1 MISGRMMAI
10 INYLNDK
17 SISSIKEISADLSID
32 SRKIR
37 YDIDN
42 INDLLKT
49 YNKNQIVKKSKGVL
63 EIPEDFDISSFYGD
77 KEYIFSQRER
87 VEILELTALFKIEDF
102 NLEKFTKKFNVSRS
116 TIKNDLSILEEE
128 FEQSKIEIKY
138 DKGFILI
145 GDKQDLLQKRVN
157 VLKRYTYIIEKDK
170 SELSYFEG
178 YILEIIEGFFLGRSV
193 SDINTWTNDLLMQI
207 GWVLNDGS
215 YYWYLSNILVF
226 CWYIINE
233 QKHPFEEEKVIRHL
247 FDDKVIERL
256 QQIIK
261 CKLNSNQ
268 IDILMN
274 FALFTSKYS
283 SLNYEMDLITTEK
296 SVNQLLI
303 RMSKKLNIDFRKDM
317 ILYKGLL
324 NHIAPLLER
333 LNHKIQIY
341 DNLNEVIPEK
351 YKYISDCIRESL
363 KDIPILN
370 EITNKNEIDLLT
382 IHFLGS
388 IQRSDEKK
396 YKRILLVCGLGYGM
410 IAMIKDKLIN
420 SYQVN
425 VVKSIPYY
433 KLGEFKDW
441 DKIDLVVSTSKIYKK
456 IPKPIVE
463 INPFLKDEDYI
474 NLQNAGLYRKNT
486 LTNYFSINRRL
497 DFLDK
502 ETKKR
507 VMDVIKDEL
516 GYNDV
521 RMQTRELRLGD
532 LIGVDIVKIIDKPIN
547 WKEAV
552 IESTKLL
559 SDCGFVGEDYA
570 DNIIDIQEK
579 VGFYSVKDDEFALL
593 HGNNNS
599 VVNMSSMGVLVSKY
613 PIEFGDKKTNIVFI
627 LASKDKK
634 EQIPA
639 IINLT
644 KITYEED
651 FIKELKQ
658 VEEPED
664 IIDVI
669 NRYEDSVL
677 KDN

>member
-17 SISSIKEISADLSID
+17 NTSSIKEISANLNID
-32 SRKIR
+32 SRKVR

-42 INDLLKT
+42 INELLKT
-49 YNKNQIVKKSKGVL
+49 YDKNQIIKKSKGVL
-63 EIPEDFDISSFYGD
+63 EIPCDFDINSFYGD
-77 KEYIFSQRER
+77 KEYIFLQRER
-87 VEILELTALFKIEDF
+87 VEILELIALFKIEDF

-116 TIKNDLSILEEE
+116 TIKNDLSILEED
-128 FEQSKIEIKY
+128 FKHAKIEIKY
-138 DKGFILI
+138 DKGFFLI
-145 GDKQDLLQKRVN
+145 GEERDILQKRVN
-157 VLKRYTYIIEKDK
+157 ILKRYTYIIEKDK
-170 SELSYFEG
+170 NELSYFES
-178 YILEIIEGFFLGRSV
+178 YILEIINRFFLGRSIL
-193 SDINTWTNDLLMQI
+193 DINTWTNDLLRQI

-233 QKHPFEEEKVIRHL
+233 QKHPFEDEKVIRHL
-247 FDDKVIERL
+247 FDHKVIQRL

-303 RMSKKLNIDFRKDM
+303 RMSKRLNIDFRKDM

-351 YKYISDCIRESL
+351 YKYISDCIRESI

-370 EITNKNEIDLLT
+370 EITNENEIDLLT

-396 YKRILLVCGLGYGM
+396 YKQILLVCGLGYGM

-425 VVKSIPYY
+425 VVKSIPYH
-433 KLGEFKDW
+433 KLGEFKRW
-441 DKIDLVVSTSKIYKK
+441 DEIDLVVSTSKISRK
-456 IPKPIVE
+456 IPKPVVE
-463 INPFLKDEDYI
+463 INPFFKEEDYI
-474 NLQNAGLYRKNT
+474 NLEKFGLYRKNV
-486 LTNYFSINRRL
+486 LTNYFSINRKL

-502 ETKKR
+502 DTKKK
-507 VMDVIKDEL
+507 VMSVIKDEL

-521 RMQTRELRLGD
+521 RMQTRELRLSD
-532 LIGVDIVKIIDKPIN
+532 LIGVDVVKIVDKPMD

-552 IESTKLL
+552 VESAKLL
-559 SDCGFVGEDYA
+559 SDCGFVSEDYA
-570 DNIIDIQEK
+570 DNIIGIHE
-579 VGFYSVKDDEFALL
+579 
-593 HGNNNS
+593 
-599 VVNMSSMGVLVSKY
+599 
-613 PIEFGDKKTNIVFI
+613 
-627 LASKDKK
+627 
-634 EQIPA
+634 
-639 IINLT
+639 
-644 KITYEED
+644 
-651 FIKELKQ
+651 
-658 VEEPED
+658 
-664 IIDVI
+664 
-669 NRYEDSVL
+669 
-677 KDN
+677 

>member
-17 SISSIKEISADLSID
+17 NTSSIKEISANLNID
-32 SRKIR
+32 SRKVR

-42 INDLLKT
+42 INELLKT
-49 YNKNQIVKKSKGVL
+49 YNKNKIIKKSKGVL
-63 EIPEDFDISSFYGD
+63 EIPCDFDINSFYGD
-77 KEYIFSQRER
+77 KEYIFLQRER
-87 VEILELTALFKIEDF
+87 VEILELIALFKIEDF

-116 TIKNDLSILEEE
+116 TIKNDLSILEED
-128 FEQSKIEIKY
+128 FKHAKIEIKY
-138 DKGFILI
+138 DKGFFLI
-145 GDKQDLLQKRVN
+145 GEERDILQKRVN
-157 VLKRYTYIIEKDK
+157 ILKRYTYIIEKDK
-170 SELSYFEG
+170 NELSYFES
-178 YILEIIEGFFLGRSV
+178 YILEIINRFFLGRSIL
-193 SDINTWTNDLLMQI
+193 DINTWTNDLLRQI

-233 QKHPFEEEKVIRHL
+233 QKHPFEDEKVIRHL
-247 FDDKVIERL
+247 FDHKVIERL
-256 QQIIK
+256 QKIIK

-303 RMSKKLNIDFRKDM
+303 RMSKRLNIDFRKDM

-351 YKYISDCIRESL
+351 YKYISDCIRESI

-370 EITNKNEIDLLT
+370 EITNENEIDLLT

-396 YKRILLVCGLGYGM
+396 YKQILLVCGLGYGM

-425 VVKSIPYY
+425 VVKSIPYH
-433 KLGEFKDW
+433 KLGEFKRW
-441 DKIDLVVSTSKIYKK
+441 DEIDLVVSTSKISRK
-456 IPKPIVE
+456 IPKPVVE
-463 INPFLKDEDYI
+463 INPFFKEEDYI
-474 NLQNAGLYRKNT
+474 NLEKFGLYRKNV
-486 LTNYFSINRRL
+486 LTNYFSINRKL

-502 ETKKR
+502 DTKKK
-507 VMDVIKDEL
+507 VMSVIKDEL

-521 RMQTRELRLGD
+521 RMQTRELRLSD
-532 LIGVDIVKIIDKPIN
+532 LIGVDVVKIVDKPMD

-552 IESTKLL
+552 VESAKLL
-559 SDCGFVGEDYA
+559 SDCGFVSEDYA
-570 DNIIDIQEK
+570 DNIIGIHEK
-579 VGFYSVKDDEFALL
+579 VGFYSVKDGEFALL

-599 VVNMSSMGVLVSKY
+599 IVNMSGMGVIVSKY
-613 PIEFGDKKTNIVFI
+613 PVEFGEKKTNVVFI

-644 KITYEED
+644 KITYEKD
-651 FIKELKQ
+651 FIKELKE
-658 VEEPED
+658 VKSPEEIID
-664 IIDVI
+664 IIT
-669 NRYEDSVL
+669 RYEENVL
-677 KDN
+677 K